1 MIIEF
6 SQDQIIKETNNGAI
20 IIEFGE
26 YKISIS
32 KCFINKNSFNIDET
46 RIYWVF
52 KDNIK
57 KELNG
62 VQLKELLKQYIQ
74 IEDLKE
80 KPIINNKMI
89 EKLIT
94 LEFYKKYNGYY
105 IGQIKNEE
113 CFKYNITWEKDRK
126 SFKINNPYNHN
137 DLVIN
142 YIVTSLKDLV
152 THNNKIFYL
161 KY

>member
-6 SQDQIIKETNNGAI
+6 SQEQIIKETDNGAI

-32 KCFINKNSFNIDET
+32 KCFIKKNSFNIDET

-80 KPIINNKMI
+80 KPIIYNKII

>member
-1 MIIEF
+1 MTTINLELK
-6 SQDQIIKETNNGAI
+6 SKIKETDKGILLEIGEYETWFSIQYTNIDNKNKKI
-20 IIEFGE
+20 IIKIFEDWD
-26 YKISIS
+26 YKLG
-32 KCFINKNSFNIDET
+32 
-46 RIYWVF
+46 
-52 KDNIK
+52 K
-57 KELNG
+57 KS
-62 VQLKELLKQYIQ
+62 
-74 IEDLKE
+74 
-80 KPIINNKMI
+80 IINDISTIKGSEILKYIKNI
-89 EKLIT
+89 PNVTANENELISC
-94 LEFYKKYNGYY
+94 EFYKKYNGYY

>member
-1 MIIEF
+1 MTTINLELK
-6 SQDQIIKETNNGAI
+6 SKIKETDKGI
-20 IIEFGE
+20 LLEIGE
-26 YKISIS
+26 YETWFSIQYTN
-32 KCFINKNSFNIDET
+32 IDNKNKKIL
-46 RIYWVF
+46 
-52 KDNIK
+52 IK
-57 KELNG
+57 
-62 VQLKELLKQYIQ
+62 IF
-74 IEDLKE
+74 EDWDYKLGK
-80 KPIINNKMI
+80 KSIINDISTIKGSEILKYIKNI
-89 EKLIT
+89 PNVTANENELISC
-94 LEFYKKYNGYY
+94 EFYKKYNGYY

>member
-80 KPIINNKMI
+80 KPIINNKII

-94 LEFYKKYNGYY
+94 FEFYKKYNGYY

>member
-32 KCFINKNSFNIDET
+32 KCFIKKNSFNIDET

-57 KELNG
+57 KR
-62 VQLKELLKQYIQ
+62 
-74 IEDLKE
+74 
-80 KPIINNKMI
+80 
-89 EKLIT
+89 
-94 LEFYKKYNGYY
+94 
-105 IGQIKNEE
+105 IK
-113 CFKYNITWEKDRK
+113 W
-126 SFKINNPYNHN
+126 
-137 DLVIN
+137 
-142 YIVTSLKDLV
+142 
-152 THNNKIFYL
+152 
-161 KY
+161 